1 MWRTKTTNMMI
12 QDSSDFT
19 ATLPQLDWWRN
30 TAVQRILYGAS
41 SRGMG
46 ANWDHIIFEGKLE
59 SQIHQIRLLDSGL
72 DYTFLKIRNCQKK
85 YSPLHKN
92 DSMLERS
99 NRYINSNCPNGLP
112 SPALLLAA
120 VVLLLPDHWLICP
133 QHCRLLC
140 TDGNEPS
147 QSLKLYYHGEGLAL
161 FFHIQDSIKT
171 LC

>member
-30 TAVQRILYGAS
+30 TAVQRILYGDS
-41 SRGMG
+41 CRGMG
-46 ANWDHIIFEGKLE
+46 ANWAHIIFEGKLE

-72 DYTFLKIRNCQKK
+72 DYTFLKIRNCKKK
-85 YSPLHKN
+85 YSPLYKN

-120 VVLLLPDHWLICP
+120 VAWPLTHLSTALPTALYRWKRTFAKFEVVLSR
-133 QHCRLLC
+133 RL
-140 TDGNEPS
+140 
-147 QSLKLYYHGEGLAL
+147 
-161 FFHIQDSIKT
+161 
-171 LC
+171 